1 MWAVLTCSNICKS
14 RLSELITI
22 YYLFIEVYHIVYL
35 KGARFTTNPFYSDN
49 NL

>member
-35 KGARFTTNPFYSDN
+35 KRGAFHNEPLLS
-49 NL
+49 NLNS